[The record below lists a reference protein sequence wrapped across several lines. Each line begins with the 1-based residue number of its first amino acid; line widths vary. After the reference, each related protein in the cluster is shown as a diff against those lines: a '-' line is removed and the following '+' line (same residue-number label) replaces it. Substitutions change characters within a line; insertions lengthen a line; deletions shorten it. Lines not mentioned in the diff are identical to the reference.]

1 MSDIKER
8 LDKVRALIQESEF
21 LEGKGLSNEVNIRI
35 FCYEPENEMVV
46 RHFVNQLETD
56 QSLDCHLIVCN
67 LYKTFLSI
75 CDDMDITDAIPDM
88 EEADGSAYLLEQ
100 LNSAIGNGEFIDKIQ
115 YEPHEPGDVLM
126 LTGVGEVFP
135 FMRIH
140 TLLEALQPYF
150 SDVPILVMYPGEF
163 DGRHVKLFNRLTP
176 NDYYRAFN
184 VIDIKGDKVM
194 MIRDMFA
201 DDINRKINGVI
212 KVDQAADDVIEQ
224 ELNEY
229 VITRELKKHFITF
242 FNYYGDAFDQ
252 PTADMGVWISGFFGS
267 GKSHFLKMLSYLLEN
282 KEVKGIRSVERFRKK
297 FEDDPATF
305 MLIDRATKGQTE
317 TILFNIDIEGFSNKD
332 KTAVLRVF
340 AKMFYNHWDFTEKI

>member
-1 MSDIKER
+1 MSEIKER

-46 RHFVNQLETD
+46 RHFVNQLEAD

-67 LYKTFLSI
+67 LYKIFLSI

-100 LNSAIGNGEFIDKIQ
+100 LNSAIGNGEFIEKIQ
-115 YEPHEPGDVLM
+115 YEPHELGDVLM

-150 SDVPILVMYPGEF
+150 SDIPILVMYPGEF

-184 VIDIKGDKVM
+184 VID
-194 MIRDMFA
+194 
-201 DDINRKINGVI
+201 
-212 KVDQAADDVIEQ
+212 
-224 ELNEY
+224 
-229 VITRELKKHFITF
+229 
-242 FNYYGDAFDQ
+242 
-252 PTADMGVWISGFFGS
+252 
-267 GKSHFLKMLSYLLEN
+267 
-282 KEVKGIRSVERFRKK
+282 
-297 FEDDPATF
+297 
-305 MLIDRATKGQTE
+305 
-317 TILFNIDIEGFSNKD
+317 
-332 KTAVLRVF
+332 
-340 AKMFYNHWDFTEKI
+340 